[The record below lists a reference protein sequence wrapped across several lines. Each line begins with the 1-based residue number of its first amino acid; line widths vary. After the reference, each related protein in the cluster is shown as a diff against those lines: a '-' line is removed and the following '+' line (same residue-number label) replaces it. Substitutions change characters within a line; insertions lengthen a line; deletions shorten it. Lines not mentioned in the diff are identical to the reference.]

1 MGFRIELACL
11 ALMLAASTARGDILP
26 TPDRGPS
33 MGEAGGLNFEV
44 RWVEFEMGPV
54 NGPHYQK
61 RGQVVV
67 LAGCEDGRPNCA
79 LAKSKNLIGME
90 VGSVDGASLRPER
103 GMVRQI
109 IAAFAD
115 KAAPPTI
122 SLELYSRA
130 ANSEPIEVAFA
141 RR

>member
-1 MGFRIELACL
+1 
-11 ALMLAASTARGDILP
+11 
-26 TPDRGPS
+26 
-33 MGEAGGLNFEV
+33 MGEAGGLSFEV
-44 RWVEFEMGPV
+44 RWVEYEMGPV

-67 LAGCEDGRPNCA
+67 LVGCDEERPNCA
-79 LAKSKNLIGME
+79 LAKSKRLIGME

-109 IAAFAD
+109 MDAFAD

-122 SLELYSRA
+122 ALELYSRA
-130 ANSEPIEVAFA
+130 ANSEAIEVAFA